1 MVVLRWM
8 WMRALACRSVH
19 VECKFFAVDAF
30 EFIIILYRIYF
41 ALEYRAN
48 GRSSGLDDERQYS
61 STQFKWMNRK
71 NINEKKNGVL
81 SPVFGLELWCIQ
93 HEYEWVHEWKM
104 EANENEQQPRATT
117 TKNKHAKIKL
127 LSPIRLIK
135 SSQFLTYNFFLLRCA
150 DSKVS
155 LYFHKNSGEYTF
167 SR

>member
-1 MVVLRWM
+1 MLRSNLLSTFSEYKASWAMVVLRWM

-71 NINEKKNGVL
+71 NINEKKKWSSFASVRARIVVH
-81 SPVFGLELWCIQ
+81 STRV
-93 HEYEWVHEWKM
+93 WVSAWMKDGSEWKW
-104 EANENEQQPRATT
+104 ATT
-117 TKNKHAKIKL
+117 ESNNNKKQAC
-127 LSPIRLIK
+127 
-135 SSQFLTYNFFLLRCA
+135 QNQVVVA
-150 DSKVS
+150 DPTDKV
-155 LYFHKNSGEYTF
+155 
-167 SR
+167 